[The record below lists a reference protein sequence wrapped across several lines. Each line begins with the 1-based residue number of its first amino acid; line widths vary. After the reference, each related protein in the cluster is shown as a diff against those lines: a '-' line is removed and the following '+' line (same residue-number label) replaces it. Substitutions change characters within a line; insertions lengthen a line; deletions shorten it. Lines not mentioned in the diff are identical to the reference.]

1 MRRWRTNVLLFSNDI
16 TILYRSLF
24 PSSVCITFLL
34 TCIMLHDFNKGAKIM
49 EILSGRAFIYFALIK
64 FSIYFPIKEK
74 FFRILISRGTGFGSH
89 TLHVCYY
96 LKHVNRELF
105 ILIWD
110 TSKGQVP
117 TITIMVILQLKYPV
131 FGWVLLRANFLL
143 VTGYWLLI
151 TSY

>member
-96 LKHVNRELF
+96 LKHVIESYLYWYETLLKDKFQPLLSWSSSSWN
-105 ILIWD
+105 ILYLAEFSWGR
-110 TSKGQVP
+110 T
-117 TITIMVILQLKYPV
+117 
-131 FGWVLLRANFLL
+131 FC
-143 VTGYWLLI
+143 
-151 TSY
+151 